1 MISAWDETKDS
12 GVFQAASQRRPNGPK
27 RRLVYGLAAAD
38 FAPLCAMALS
48 ASMYLRLSRVVQ
60 SSVALKASPE
70 I

>member
-1 MISAWDETKDS
+1 
-12 GVFQAASQRRPNGPK
+12 
-27 RRLVYGLAAAD
+27 VYGLAAAD

-48 ASMYLRLSRVVQ
+48 ASMYLRLSRVAQ